1 MVSAVVEASAAAA
14 REGASDM
21 ARMTLE
27 ELVSQLRKAWGDALR
42 AVVLYG
48 SAAAGEHIRARSD
61 YNVLVIADAITS
73 QHLRAAGAVA
83 AAWAESGN
91 PPPLTLT
98 TSEWR
103 SSADI
108 FPMEYADILDRH
120 RVLYGDPPFDGIRVS
135 PHDLRLELEEQA
147 MGKVLRLRQG
157 IMAAHGDGRLQLELL
172 EASLSTVMVIFRAAL
187 RLHGATPSTDNEA
200 LSRDIAGRAGFP
212 AEPFVRVVRH
222 VRGEEKIGRA
232 EAGNVL
238 EGYLSGM
245 ERLVAH
251 LDRFSG
257 V

>member
-1 MVSAVVEASAAAA
+1 VAADSAAAA

-27 ELVSQLRKAWGDALR
+27 ELVSQLRNAWGDALR

-61 YNVLVIADAITS
+61 YNVLVIADTITPR
-73 QHLRAAGAVA
+73 HLRAAGAVA
-83 AAWAESGN
+83 SAWGESGN

-103 SSADI
+103 ASADI
-108 FPMEYADILDRH
+108 FPMEYADILERH
-120 RVLYGDPPFDGIRVS
+120 KVLHGQPPFEGISVS
-135 PHDLRLELEEQA
+135 RHDLRLELEEQA

-172 EASLSTVMVIFRAAL
+172 EVSLSTVMVIFRAVS
-187 RLHGATPSTDNEA
+187 RLHESTPSTDNET
-200 LSRDIAGRAGFP
+200 LSREVARLADIP

-222 VRGEEKIGRA
+222 VRGEEKIGRS
-232 EAGNVL
+232 EAQTVL

-251 LDRFSG
+251 LDRFSD